1 MSSVYFNPA
10 VKEMLDTIL
19 LPIEIVSP
27 GKMFGYP
34 AYFIGKKLFACV
46 YEDAVGIKLPLEKAS
61 FLIGQPG
68 ITPFVPMGRHRMK
81 EWVQITRAN
90 PADYPSDRAIFDL
103 SIEYVASLPQ

>member
-10 VKEMLDTIL
+10 VKEILDTIL

-34 AYFIGKKLFACV
+34 AYYVGKKLFASV
-46 YEDAVGIKLPLEKAS
+46 YEDSVGIKLPFETATA
-61 FLIGQPG
+61 LIGQPG
-68 ITPFVPMGRHRMK
+68 ITPFIPMGRHRMK

-90 PADYPSDRAIFDL
+90 PSDYPADQAIFDQ
-103 SIEYVASLPQ
+103 SIEYVASLSQ